1 MRRVLT
7 SAAALAATLLLP
19 LAAHTPL
26 AQVSTVASAASARVI
41 VKYRAESELTKK
53 QALGANPKPMMQAQ
67 ALGARIGVALTAG
80 RALSDRTHVVFAQG
94 MDSASLAARI
104 AAEKD
109 VEYAVPD
116 ERKHI
121 VAAPNDPL
129 YTTRPVAGSASAPS
143 GGPAVGQWYLK
154 PPGAARTAAGTA
166 PSAINAQQAWD
177 LTLGSASIVVAVLDT
192 GVRFDHPDLQ
202 GGNVLPGYDMIDAD
216 NPPADTDFSTANDGN
231 GRDSDASDPGDWV
244 SANDIATNPVFT
256 KCTQS
261 DTSSWH
267 GTETLGLI
275 GAATDNGT
283 GIASVGHG
291 VVKVMPVRVLGKCGG
306 YDSDIIA
313 GIQWAAG
320 IHVPGVPDN
329 AIANRA
335 RVINMSLGGGSS
347 CSQAY
352 IDAVAQANA
361 VGTVVVASAGNSAGH
376 AVGSPANCPGVLAVT
391 GLRHVGTKVG
401 FSDLGPGITISA
413 PGGNCINTTKNSEC
427 LYPIMSL
434 SNSGVTTPVL
444 GAVGGTYTDSF
455 VAPSLGTSFSSPLV
469 AGTVA
474 LMLSAKPAMTPLEVR
489 YALQA
494 SAQPFPTTGG
504 TAMVPVCVDPSTLP
518 ANTDQFECYCPN
530 PSATVASVC
539 GTGMLNAFSAVTQA
553 LGVVARISVAT
564 VTPTALQPVTINSS
578 SLISAGQSATYV
590 WTIVSAGS
598 TGATIPAGTA
608 TSPSIVVTPT
618 AAGTFTV
625 NLTTTDNNGIVSA
638 AASAITVASAA
649 VVTPPSGGGSSG
661 GGALGAGWLALL
673 LGAVLALAVASRH
686 KRRRRAVSVARV
698 ARRR

>member
-26 AQVSTVASAASARVI
+26 AQVGAVASAESARVI
-41 VKYRAESELTKK
+41 VKYRAESELMNR
-53 QALGANPKPMMQAQ
+53 QALGANPRHMVQAQ
-67 ALGARIGVALTAG
+67 ALGVRIGVPLTAG
-80 RALSDRTHVVFAQG
+80 RALSDRSHVVFAQG
-94 MDSASLAARI
+94 MSSASLAARI
-104 AAEKD
+104 AAERD

-121 VAAPNDPL
+121 VAAPNDPF
-129 YTTRPVAGSASAPS
+129 YATRPVAGSASAPS

-154 PPGAARTAAGTA
+154 PPGVVGTAFNTA
-166 PSAINAQQAWD
+166 PSAINAEQAWD

-192 GVRFDHPDLQ
+192 GLRFDHPDLQ

-216 NPPADTDFSTANDGN
+216 NPPANNDFSTAADGN
-231 GRDSDASDPGDWV
+231 GRDPNASDEGDFLTQAQID
-244 SANDIATNPVFT
+244 ANPTVFRN
-256 KCTQS
+256 CTRS
-261 DTSSWH
+261 NSSSWH

-291 VVKVMPVRVLGKCGG
+291 VVRVMPVRVLGKCGG
-306 YDSDIIA
+306 FDSDIIA

-320 IHVPGVPDN
+320 IAVPGVPAN
-329 AIANRA
+329 ATPA
-335 RVINMSLGGGSS
+335 RVINMSLGSIAS
-347 CSQAY
+347 CTQAY
-352 IDAVAQANA
+352 TDAVAQANA
-361 VGTVVVASAGNSAGH
+361 AGAVVVASAGNSAGH

-391 GLRHVGTKVG
+391 ALRHVGTKVG

-413 PGGNCINTTKNSEC
+413 PGGNCVNVPGEC

-434 SNSGVTTPVL
+434 SNAGATMPVM

-455 VAPSLGTSFSSPLV
+455 LAPTLGTSFSSPLV

-504 TAMVPVCVDPSTLP
+504 SAMVPVCVDPSTLP
-518 ANTDQFECYCPN
+518 ANKDQDECYCPN

-564 VTPTALQPVTINSS
+564 ATPTALLPVTINSS
-578 SLISAGQSATYV
+578 SLIGAGQSATYA
-590 WTIVSAGS
+590 WSITSAGT
-598 TGATIPAGTA
+598 TGATILAGTS
-608 TSPSIVVTPT
+608 TSSSVTVTPT
-618 AAGTFTV
+618 AAGTFTITLV
-625 NLTTTDNNGIVSA
+625 TTDNSGIVSA
-638 AASAITVASAA
+638 AASAITVAPGA
-649 VVTPPSGGGSSG
+649 VVTPPPSGGGSSG

-673 LGAVLALAVASRH
+673 LCAVLALAAASRH
-686 KRRRRAVSVARV
+686 ERRRCAVSGARD

>member
-26 AQVSTVASAASARVI
+26 AQVGALASAESARVI
-41 VKYRAESELTKK
+41 VKYRAESELMNR
-53 QALGANPKPMMQAQ
+53 QALGANPRHMVQAQ
-67 ALGARIGVALTAG
+67 ALGVRIGVPLTAG
-80 RALSDRTHVVFAQG
+80 RALSDRSHVVFAQG
-94 MDSASLAARI
+94 MSSASLAARI
-104 AAEKD
+104 AAERD

-121 VAAPNDPL
+121 VAAPNDPF
-129 YTTRPVAGSASAPS
+129 YATRPVAGSASAPS

-154 PPGAARTAAGTA
+154 PPGVVGTAFNTA
-166 PSAINAQQAWD
+166 PSAINAEQAWD

-192 GVRFDHPDLQ
+192 GLRFDHPDLQ

-216 NPPADTDFSTANDGN
+216 NPPANNDFSTAADGN
-231 GRDSDASDPGDWV
+231 GRDPNASDEGDFLTQAQID
-244 SANDIATNPVFT
+244 ANPTVFRN
-256 KCTQS
+256 CTRS
-261 DTSSWH
+261 NSSSWH

-291 VVKVMPVRVLGKCGG
+291 VVRVMPVRVLGKCGG
-306 YDSDIIA
+306 FDSDIIA

-320 IHVPGVPDN
+320 IAVPGVPAN
-329 AIANRA
+329 ATPA
-335 RVINMSLGGGSS
+335 RVINMSLGSIAS
-347 CSQAY
+347 CTQAY
-352 IDAVAQANA
+352 TDAVAQANA
-361 VGTVVVASAGNSAGH
+361 AGAVVVASAGNSAGH

-391 GLRHVGTKVG
+391 ALRHVGTKVG

-413 PGGNCINTTKNSEC
+413 PGGNCVNVPGEC

-434 SNSGVTTPVL
+434 SNAGATMPVM

-455 VAPSLGTSFSSPLV
+455 LAPTLGTSFSSPLV

-504 TAMVPVCVDPSTLP
+504 SAMVPVCVDPSTLP
-518 ANTDQFECYCPN
+518 ANKDQDECYCPN

-564 VTPTALQPVTINSS
+564 ATPTALLPVTINSS
-578 SLISAGQSATYV
+578 SLIGAGQSATYA
-590 WTIVSAGS
+590 WSITSAGT
-598 TGATIPAGTA
+598 TGATILAGTS
-608 TSPSIVVTPT
+608 TSSSVTVTPT
-618 AAGTFTV
+618 AAGTFTITLV
-625 NLTTTDNNGIVSA
+625 TTDNSGIVSA
-638 AASAITVASAA
+638 AASAITVAPGA
-649 VVTPPSGGGSSG
+649 VVTPPPSGGGSSG

-673 LGAVLALAVASRH
+673 LCAVLALAAASRH
-686 KRRRRAVSVARV
+686 ERRRCAVSGARD